1 MVADKLELILI
12 TYNRADFLRSTLTQ
26 LQASPFRNCRITV
39 LDNHSTDNT
48 TEVCAEFSQKFP
60 NYRVVRHRLNIGG
73 NANYL
78 RAVEFATAEYTWIVC
93 DDDNFDFSSA
103 LEVFREIENGV
114 ADLILLRPVTDG
126 GVVRTGHNSARELIE
141 AGFMYYFSL
150 SFYPALIFR
159 TLLFDS
165 NSLMYGYRL
174 ISESYSQFGF
184 INHSVQENFSVF
196 IPKQP
201 LVVRND
207 VNVSTFSPLSWYKA
221 WLSCCSTI
229 PDRAVRRDTVHQ
241 ATRLRGF
248 IKSLAFWIALEKKIN
263 KTDFYHKVSLVFL
276 LLDPAKKLVFILLIP
291 LILIPLPFSL
301 LLVARKMVYKMLG
314 VPDEQVPPVEFDQ
327 QL

>member
-1 MVADKLELILI
+1 MVTDKLELILI
-12 TYNRADFLRSTLTQ
+12 TYNRADFLHSTLVE
-26 LQASPFRNCRITV
+26 LYSSPFKGCRITI
-39 LDNHSTDNT
+39 LDNNSSDRTA
-48 TEVCAEFSQKFP
+48 EVCAEFVPKFP
-60 NYRVVRHRLNIGG
+60 YFTVIRHRLNIGG

-78 RAVEFATAEYTWIVC
+78 RAVELATAEYTWIVC
-93 DDDNFDFSSA
+93 DDDTFDFSSA
-103 LEVFREIENGV
+103 GEVFREIENGA

-126 GVVRTGHNSARELIE
+126 GVVRTGHTSARELIE

-159 TLLFDS
+159 TSLFDS

-184 INHSVQENFSVF
+184 INHSVQENFSIF
-196 IPKQP
+196 IPEQP

-221 WLSCCSTI
+221 WLFCCSTI
-229 PDRAVRRDTVHQ
+229 PDRAVRWDTVHQ

-263 KTDFYHKVSLVFL
+263 KTDFYQKVSLVFL
-276 LLDPAKKLVFILLIP
+276 LLDPAKKLVFLLFIP
-291 LILIPLPFSL
+291 LILIPLPYSF